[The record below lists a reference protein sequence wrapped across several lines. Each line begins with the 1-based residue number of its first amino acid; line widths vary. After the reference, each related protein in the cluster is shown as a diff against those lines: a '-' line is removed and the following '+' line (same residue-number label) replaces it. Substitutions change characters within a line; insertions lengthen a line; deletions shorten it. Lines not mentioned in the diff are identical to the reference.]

1 MSDDSPITGDTP
13 FRVGDWHVDPNTGR
27 VKSAAAEVKL
37 EPKVMAVLVCLARQ
51 PGKVVTREQLEA
63 TVWAG
68 VVVGYDSLASTII
81 KLRKAFADDSKQPR
95 IIETVPK
102 KGYRL
107 IAGVGPV
114 LREAGVEPDEK
125 PPATS
130 TTWVATGLV
139 TALLLLGIAVWL
151 SIGSR
156 QPVPD
161 PGVGRAGPG
170 PSIAV
175 LPFKNISNDP
185 GQDYFSDGMTAD
197 LITDLSQI
205 SGLSVIARNSVFAYK
220 DTDVD
225 VRQIGRELGVLYV
238 LEGSIRKVGDKVRI
252 SARLSDTGS
261 GYNLWAERFDS
272 ALSDVFALQDEV
284 TAKIVA
290 TLEIRLTE
298 KERELLAHRYTASID
313 AYDYFLRGWESFW
326 EFSETGNQQAK
337 DLYAKA
343 IALDAGFARAY
354 ANMAIAY
361 AYESVN
367 GWSDDPALSLEK
379 ARHYAQQAVAIDA
392 ELPQVYWALGLTQMF
407 GKDYKEALST
417 AEKSIALNPNYA
429 DGYGLLATILNYA
442 GRPRQALTLMQK
454 AMLLNPRHP
463 FAYNVIRGEIYF
475 NLHSYD
481 SAVDD
486 FLHALERNPDAYE
499 PRLWL
504 AAAYAH
510 LGRADD
516 AGWEVEQIRNSGA
529 EISLDHIEQVIPL
542 KDPVQRKH
550 LIDGLGKAGLTHRQS
565 IR

>member
-13 FRVGDWHVDPNTGR
+13 FRVGDWHVDPATGR

-81 KLRKAFADDSKQPR
+81 KLRKAFGDDSKQPR

-102 KGYRL
+102 RGYRL

-114 LREAGVEPDEK
+114 QREAGVEPEEK
-125 PPATS
+125 PPAPS
-130 TTWVATGLV
+130 TTWVVTGLV
-139 TALLLLGIAVWL
+139 TTLLLLGVAVWL
-151 SIGSR
+151 YMGSR

-161 PGVGRAGPG
+161 PGV
-170 PSIAV
+170 
-175 LPFKNISNDP
+175 
-185 GQDYFSDGMTAD
+185 
-197 LITDLSQI
+197 
-205 SGLSVIARNSVFAYK
+205 
-220 DTDVD
+220 
-225 VRQIGRELGVLYV
+225 E
-238 LEGSIRKVGDKVRI
+238 
-252 SARLSDTGS
+252 
-261 GYNLWAERFDS
+261 
-272 ALSDVFALQDEV
+272 
-284 TAKIVA
+284 
-290 TLEIRLTE
+290 
-298 KERELLAHRYTASID
+298 
-313 AYDYFLRGWESFW
+313 
-326 EFSETGNQQAK
+326 
-337 DLYAKA
+337 
-343 IALDAGFARAY
+343 
-354 ANMAIAY
+354 
-361 AYESVN
+361 
-367 GWSDDPALSLEK
+367 
-379 ARHYAQQAVAIDA
+379 QAVAIDA

-407 GKDYKEALST
+407 GKDYKQALST

-442 GRPRQALTLMQK
+442 GRPRQALALMQK
-454 AMLLNPRHP
+454 AMRLNPRHP

-486 FLHALERNPDAYE
+486 FMHALERNPDAYE

-516 AGWEVEQIRNSGA
+516 AGWELEQIRNSGA
-529 EISLDHIEQVIPL
+529 EISLDHIERVIPL

-550 LIDGLGKAGLTHRQS
+550 LIDGLSKAGLTHRQT